1 MIKLKSLPLLILLLC
16 SLAAPAGAAVK
27 LKVATLLPDG
37 TGLMKALRAAGKE
50 IKTRT
55 DGRVKMQFYP
65 GGVMGNDKSVMRK
78 IRVGQLHGAA
88 LSSSGIASFYPNAQI
103 YSLPLT
109 FRSTDEVDYVRQQL
123 DPQLIAGMKEKG
135 FISYGLMDTGFAYIM
150 SNKAVRLI
158 SDLEGQR
165 IWAPDTD
172 KLSRLAL
179 ESAGI
184 EPILLPLTDVQTGL
198 QTGLIDTVTAP
209 PIGAIA
215 LQWHT
220 QIKYVTDLPLLFSYG
235 TLLIKE
241 RALKRISA
249 ADRAVISEVMI
260 EVAHDIDQQ
269 NRKDNIQATEA
280 LHKQGIEYIT
290 LTDQQ
295 KQDWWSKVGGVTDNM
310 YQNGTLKLSLYD
322 ALQQQLSNFRQQKQP
337 TSQ

>member
-1 MIKLKSLPLLILLLC
+1 MNIKSLLLLIFLLC
-16 SLAAPAGAAVK
+16 SLASPAGAAVK
-27 LKVATLLPDG
+27 LKIATLLPDG

-78 IRVGQLHGAA
+78 IRAGQLHGAA
-88 LSSSGIASFYPNAQI
+88 LSSGGITSFYPNAQI
-103 YSLPLT
+103 YSLPLA

-123 DPQLIAGMKEKG
+123 DPVLIAGMKEKG

-150 SNKAVRLI
+150 SNKPAYLL
-158 SDLEGQR
+158 SDLKGQR

-172 KLSRLAL
+172 KLGRIAL
-179 ESAGI
+179 ETVGI
-184 EPILLPLTDVQTGL
+184 NPILLPLTDVLTGL

-220 QIKYVTDLPLLFSYG
+220 RIKYVTDLPLLFSYG

-241 RALKRISA
+241 RALKRISKD
-249 ADRAVISEVMI
+249 DRTIITEVMKK
-260 EVAHDIDQQ
+260 VAHDIDHQ
-269 NRKDNIQATEA
+269 NRKDNIQATKA
-280 LHKQGIEYIT
+280 LHEQGIEFIT
-290 LTDQQ
+290 LTEAQ
-295 KQDWWSKVGGVTDNM
+295 KQDWWSKVGGVTLSM
-310 YQNGTLKLSLYD
+310 YKNGTLKLSLYER
-322 ALQQQLSNFRQQKQP
+322 LQQLLAEFRQQPSSAQ
-337 TSQ
+337 

>member
-241 RALKRISA
+241 RALKRIST
-249 ADRAVISEVMI
+249 ADRAVISEVMT
-260 EVAHDIDQQ
+260 EVAHDIDRQ

-295 KQDWWSKVGGVTDNM
+295 KQDWWSKVGGVTDDM